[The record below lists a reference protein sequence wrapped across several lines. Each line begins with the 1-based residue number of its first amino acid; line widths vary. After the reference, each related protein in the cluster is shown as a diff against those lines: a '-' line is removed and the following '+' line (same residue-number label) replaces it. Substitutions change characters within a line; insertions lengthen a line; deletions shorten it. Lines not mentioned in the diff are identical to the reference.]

1 MFKTLSPKQKSIISD
16 PHRFKVAAAGRRA
29 GKSHT
34 VAAYMIYECLRHRDT
49 PVLYLGLTR
58 DSAKEAIWGLLLAML
73 EGCGISHEA
82 RPSALAIRFPNG
94 SSITLFG
101 GDTPNARNR
110 LRGRKFRLICADE
123 TGFFT
128 GLDPLIHALLPTLA
142 DFAGTLL
149 MTSSPGE
156 ILSGYFYDAF
166 EGKNKADWH
175 QWHWTMADNPYF
187 NGPALD
193 PSRYKDR
200 ADEEFDTIARLQYGG
215 DRRHPAFVR
224 EYQGIY
230 VRDDTSLVYPYSDR
244 NVIAEE
250 YPLPREEYAIGMD
263 LGVSSECAIV
273 IMKHSE
279 YSREVQIVETWRQKQ
294 ILIDDFAAVVSDY
307 MDTYKPTVMIAD
319 TGGLG
324 AAFVQELRRRYH
336 MPIQAAEKMDKAVYQ
351 KIFAN
356 DLVSG
361 YIKVLNN
368 LHILREWDKIV
379 RDETGAEAKGQSN
392 HEADAALYVYR
403 YLYNKFLKV
412 FRPIESDEA
421 KMERQAVESALQER
435 DLARED
441 HEDEELLW

>member
-1 MFKTLSPKQKSIISD
+1 MLSLKQRSIIED
-16 PHRFKVAAAGRRA
+16 AHRFKVAAAGRRA

-34 VAAYMIYECLRHRDT
+34 VAAYMIYECLRNRDT

-58 DSAKEAIWGLLLAML
+58 DSAKAAIWGLLLAML
-73 EGCGISHEA
+73 EGCGIQHEA
-82 RPSALAIRFPNG
+82 RPSALSIRFPNG
-94 SSITLFG
+94 SEITLFG

-142 DFAGTLL
+142 DYAGTLL

-166 EGKNKADWH
+166 EGANKADWH
-175 QWHWTMADNPYF
+175 QWHWTMGDNPYF
-187 NGPALD
+187 NGPAVD

-224 EYQGIY
+224 EYLGVY
-230 VRDDTSLVYPYSDR
+230 VRDDTSLVYPYTDR
-244 NVIAEE
+244 NVIREE

-294 ILIDDFAAVVSDY
+294 ILIDDFAAVVSNY
-307 MDTYKPTVMIAD
+307 MDEYKPTVMIAD

-379 RDETGAEAKGQSN
+379 KDETGAEAKGQSN

-412 FRPIESDEA
+412 FRPTENDED
-421 KMERQAVESALQER
+421 KMERQLIETALIER
-435 DLARED
+435 DQARD
-441 HEDEELLW
+441 AAEDEELLF